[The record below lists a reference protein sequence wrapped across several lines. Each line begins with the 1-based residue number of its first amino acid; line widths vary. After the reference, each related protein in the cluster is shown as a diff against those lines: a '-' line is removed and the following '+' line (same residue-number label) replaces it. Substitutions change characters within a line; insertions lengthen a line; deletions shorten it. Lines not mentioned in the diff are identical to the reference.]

1 MKCRHWCHPSV
12 YALWLYDSLVKLQEL
27 EGDIAKHISQMPNQQ
42 QLDELD
48 IKAGTEDIIV
58 ERKVYAVQRS

>member
-1 MKCRHWCHPSV
+1 MKCRHWCHPSA

-27 EGDIAKHISQMPNQQ
+27 EGDIAKHISQMPSQQ

-48 IKAGTEDIIV
+48 MKAGTEDIIV
-58 ERKVYAVQRS
+58 DPF